1 MLPRSGE
8 EQDCQSPRIL
18 RRTISVPPVIHQT
31 RRPTDA
37 PWHRVGSVTIR
48 TRMAILQPTRPPS
61 ALRAVTRNTA
71 DASASAA
78 PIATTTPRAC
88 RKNDKSVRL
97 GLSNISPPETTPAP
111 LVITA
116 SEPSAEIWI
125 LKIAADVILARA
137 SEWRG
142 SGRGRLQ
149 IGSPH
154 CSIGSSNL
162 RPLRRVGDPARLSH
176 ATSFPTSFGNLL
188 ADQAH
193 DSS

>member
-1 MLPRSGE
+1 MAAPRVMLPRSGE

-18 RRTISVPPVIHQT
+18 RRTISVTPVIHQT

-37 PWHRVGSVTIR
+37 TWHRVGSVTIR
-48 TRMAILQPTRPPS
+48 NRMAKLQRTRPPS
-61 ALRAVTRNTA
+61 ALRSVTRNTA

-97 GLSNISPPETTPAP
+97 GLSNTSPPETTPAP

-142 SGRGRLQ
+142 RGRRKLR
-149 IGSPH
+149 IGSAHFSNPP
-154 CSIGSSNL
+154 SNL
-162 RPLRRVGDPARLSH
+162 PPFRRVLDPAPPSH
-176 ATSFPTSFGNLL
+176 PTIFP
-188 ADQAH
+188 
-193 DSS
+193 

>member
-1 MLPRSGE
+1 MAAPRVMLPRSGE

-18 RRTISVPPVIHQT
+18 RRTISVTPVIHQT

-37 PWHRVGSVTIR
+37 TWHRVGSVTIR
-48 TRMAILQPTRPPS
+48 NRMAKLQPTWPPS
-61 ALRAVTRNTA
+61 ALRSVTRNTA

-97 GLSNISPPETTPAP
+97 ALSNTSPPETTPAP

-142 SGRGRLQ
+142 ISPTVREGSKDFRGK
-149 IGSPH
+149 
-154 CSIGSSNL
+154 
-162 RPLRRVGDPARLSH
+162 
-176 ATSFPTSFGNLL
+176 
-188 ADQAH
+188 
-193 DSS
+193 

>member
-8 EQDCQSPRIL
+8 DQDCQSPRIL
-18 RRTISVPPVIHQT
+18 RRTISVTPVIHQT

-37 PWHRVGSVTIR
+37 IWHRVGSVTI
-48 TRMAILQPTRPPS
+48 TNRMAKLQPTRPPS
-61 ALRAVTRNTA
+61 ALRSVTRNTA

-88 RKNDKSVRL
+88 RNNDKSVRL

-116 SEPSAEIWI
+116 TEPSAEIWI

-142 SGRGRLQ
+142 AGCATFQRASAHSS
-149 IGSPH
+149 ISP
-154 CSIGSSNL
+154 
-162 RPLRRVGDPARLSH
+162 RKPPPL
-176 ATSFPTSFGNLL
+176 
-188 ADQAH
+188 
-193 DSS
+193 